1 MDLLKHEIVNL
12 LTDAFELGY
21 KNCLMDNGLLKLIL
35 SRSMAQK
42 IYGRE
47 NLKRWEAEGL
57 ITPNKD
63 GTTSAN
69 LRYDR
74 KRLEILR
81 LSDNRCTYLTTKER
95 RELRLKQLAENKDK
109 EIIKPYKK

>member
-1 MDLLKHEIVNL
+1 MQLERYEVVNL
-12 LTDAFELGY
+12 MTDAFVNGY
-21 KNCLMDNGLLKLIL
+21 ENALMDNGLFKLSL
-35 SRSMAQK
+35 TRVEAKK
-42 IYGRE
+42 IYGIE

-57 ITPNKD
+57 ISPNKD
-63 GTTSAN
+63 GNGPAR

-95 RELRLKQLAENKDK
+95 RELRLKSLARDQDKD
-109 EIIKPYKK
+109 IIKPYKK

>member
-1 MDLLKHEIVNL
+1 M
-12 LTDAFELGY
+12 AFERIEVLKLMTDSFENGY
-21 KNCLMDNGLLKLIL
+21 KNALMDNGLL
-35 SRSMAQK
+35 SMSVSGAMAK
-42 IYGRE
+42 RIYGRE
-47 NLKRWEAEGL
+47 NLKRWEKEGL
-57 ITPNKD
+57 VAPNKD

-95 RELRLKQLAENKDK
+95 KELRLKQLAENEKS
-109 EIIKPYKK
+109 I